1 VRILHCIP
9 SMGGGGAERQ
19 LAYLS
24 GQLRALGHDVHVA
37 IGSPGV
43 NLARLAGTGAE
54 VHHVG
59 SGSNHD
65 VRLLFRLIRVIRLV
79 KPDLVHTWVTQM
91 DIMGGLA
98 ARITGV
104 PWVCSERSGP
114 AAYPP
119 TVKNQLRR
127 FLGRRANA
135 VIANSD
141 MGDAF
146 WRDILPSA
154 TPRFMIPNGVPL
166 EEIDATPPTAAAGG
180 QETAL
185 LIFAGRLA
193 EEKRPGTL
201 IDALAR
207 LAPDPSWSAVLFGD
221 GPLGPSLD
229 REIDRARLAGRVTRP
244 GFTPDLWGWMK
255 RATAF
260 ISPSLYEGHPNTVI
274 EAMAAGCPLIVS
286 DIPAHRSFLDA
297 TTAELV
303 DPGQPALL
311 AAAIARVLSGPAE
324 RQARAARARVSV
336 ARFSTRETARRHA
349 EAYDLVLRRWQSTQR
364 RGDR

>member
-1 VRILHCIP
+1 
-9 SMGGGGAERQ
+9 MGGGGAERQ

-24 GQLRALGHDVHVA
+24 GELRLLGHDVHVA
-37 IGSPGV
+37 IGSHGV
-43 NLARLAGTGAE
+43 NFARLASSGAE

-59 SGSNHD
+59 SASNHD
-65 VRLLFRLIRVIRLV
+65 VRLLYRVIRVIQTV
-79 KPDLVHTWVTQM
+79 KPDLVHTWLTQM

-119 TVKNQLRR
+119 TFKNRLRR
-127 FLGRRANA
+127 HLGRRASA

-146 WRDILPSA
+146 WCDILPSA
-154 TPRFMIPNGVPL
+154 TPRFVIPNGVPL
-166 EEIDATPPTAAAGG
+166 AEIDETPPIVMAGG
-180 QETAL
+180 QDTAL
-185 LIFAGRLA
+185 LLFAGRLA
-193 EEKRPGTL
+193 DVKSPGTL
-201 IDALAR
+201 IDALAH
-207 LAPDPSWSAVLFGD
+207 LAPDPSWSAIVFGD
-221 GPLGPSLD
+221 GPLGPRLD
-229 REIDRARLAGRVTRP
+229 GDIDRAGLAGRVTRR

-260 ISPSLYEGHPNTVI
+260 ISPSLFEGHPNTVI

-286 DIPAHRSFLDA
+286 DIPAHRSFLDG
-297 TTAELV
+297 TLAELV
-303 DPGQPALL
+303 APGQPALL
-311 AAAIARVLSGPAE
+311 AAAIARVLVEPAE
-324 RQARAARARVSV
+324 RRARAARARSAA
-336 ARFSTRETARRHA
+336 ARFSTRETAHRHA
-349 EAYDLVLRRWQSTQR
+349 DAYEAVVRHRHSPG